1 MEKQLIFGIIIIGIA
16 WIFSIVMAGKMA
28 GKTGVILYIVYGAL
42 IISPF
47 VFALI
52 GLPQGWI
59 EG

>member
-47 VFALI
+47 VFGLI
-52 GLPQGWI
+52 NKLLEQ
-59 EG
+59 